1 MAKAALSTKTILFTS
16 TLDLN
21 LREKLV
27 KRYIRVRSI
36 AFYVAE
42 REHFGKQI
50 TNTWKAF
57 KCRVGGGWRRSVGPI
72 VRN

>member
-1 MAKAALSTKTILFTS
+1 MAKSAFSTKTTLFTS
-16 TLDLN
+16 TLHLN
-21 LREKLV
+21 LRKKLV
-27 KRYIRVRSI
+27 KCYIRSI

-57 KCRVGGGWRRSVGPI
+57 KCRVGGVWRRSAGPI